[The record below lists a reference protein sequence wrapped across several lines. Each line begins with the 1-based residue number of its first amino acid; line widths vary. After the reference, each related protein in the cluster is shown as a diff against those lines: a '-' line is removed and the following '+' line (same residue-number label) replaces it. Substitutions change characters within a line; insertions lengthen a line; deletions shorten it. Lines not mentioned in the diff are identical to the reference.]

1 MVRFVK
7 LDDFEDIS
15 VPGITNTTGTLGVDA

>member
-1 MVRFVK
+1 MARFVK

-15 VPGITNTTGTLGVDA
+15 VPGITNTTGALGVDA

>member
-1 MVRFVK
+1 MARFVK

-15 VPGITNTTGTLGVDA
+15 VPGITNTTGTLAVDA